1 MEKVRVL
8 CILPTMNLCGGM
20 ENFYMSYYKNFSK
33 DISVDFITHE
43 NTSKEYKKMIEDR
56 NDNLYIM
63 PKIGLKNIKL
73 FKRKL
78 KEFFLE
84 HHDYDAIHCNMANA
98 AVFYFKEAKKYNINV
113 RILHSHQNKYADKI
127 SHKIRNIPLVFLGK
141 RLTTHNMAC
150 TKAAGEFLFKHE
162 KYTVINNAID
172 VNKFKYNKNIRTD
185 FRKKEGL
192 EDTFVIGNVGR
203 FTKQKNQKFLLD
215 VLKKICEKKE
225 NTMLLLIGEGELEQ
239 ELMDYAKKIE
249 VDKKVRFIKPRNDI
263 ENYYQIMDVFVLPSF
278 YEGLGIVN
286 IEAQTSGL
294 HVFVSQNVPD
304 EIAITDLVT
313 FISLNETPEDWANKI
328 INTNINMRH
337 DYSIEITKNNYNI
350 YEQAKK
356 LEKYYKDA
364 IKENRYGK

>member
-1 MEKVRVL
+1 MSNKKIYKGLNKRRRFHFRKFITTVL
-8 CILPTMNLCGGM
+8 CMALI
-20 ENFYMSYYKNFSK
+20 
-33 DISVDFITHE
+33 
-43 NTSKEYKKMIEDR
+43 
-56 NDNLYIM
+56 
-63 PKIGLKNIKL
+63 IG
-73 FKRKL
+73 
-78 KEFFLE
+78 
-84 HHDYDAIHCNMANA
+84 
-98 AVFYFKEAKKYNINV
+98 
-113 RILHSHQNKYADKI
+113 YA
-127 SHKIRNIPLVFLGK
+127 
-141 RLTTHNMAC
+141 
-150 TKAAGEFLFKHE
+150 
-162 KYTVINNAID
+162 Y
-172 VNKFKYNKNIRTD
+172 
-185 FRKKEGL
+185 
-192 EDTFVIGNVGR
+192 
-203 FTKQKNQKFLLD
+203 
-215 VLKKICEKKE
+215 
-225 NTMLLLIGEGELEQ
+225 
-239 ELMDYAKKIE
+239 KKIE